1 MATIGVFALN
11 MSPASGGVYS
21 LIDGLM
27 SHARHSRHR
36 YLYLTESRP
45 SAGLPENVEVIA
57 RPSLARLATQ
67 VAMNLPRLDL
77 VFRHRAASVALL
89 AAATGIRPRTFASA
103 DAWLWPHCFK
113 PV

>member
-36 YLYLTESRP
+36 YLYLTEFRP
-45 SAGLPENVEVIA
+45 SAPTLPENLTIVT
-57 RPSLARLATQ
+57 RPRAARLAMQ
-67 VAMNLPRLDL
+67 VAMNLPRLDF

-89 AAATGIRPRTFASA
+89 SAATGIRPRTFASA
-103 DAWLWPHCFK
+103 DAWL
-113 PV
+113 